1 MGVKY
6 HDKNFPPWSH
16 LHHLFWQS
24 VKYRNLLWL
33 FFNNFFKV
41 LTFQVKVNTNETALE
56 EYCLVPFNPI
66 TIVFK
71 YISLHKRKNC
81 LWVRQ
86 RVILDAVR
94 KGKLLLFRLI
104 NAHFYTTHI
113 PWLSNPLFPGWIE
126 IYIMIYMFIYIHTYT
141 FICHN
146 STPYKDLGLTN
157 KQRPN

>member
-1 MGVKY
+1 M
-6 HDKNFPPWSH
+6 
-16 LHHLFWQS
+16 
-24 VKYRNLLWL
+24 
-33 FFNNFFKV
+33 
-41 LTFQVKVNTNETALE
+41 E

-86 RVILDAVR
+86 RVILDAIR

-113 PWLSNPLFPGWIE
+113 PWISNPLFPGWIE
-126 IYIMIYMFIYIHTYT
+126 IYIMIYMYIYINTYT
-141 FICHN
+141 FICHK
-146 STPYKDLGLTN
+146 STPYKDLGLTEKN
-157 KQRPN
+157 TELMPLAKKEKNQAICILILILCMCVTKQIMSYCMMWTFFIQCSGNLK